1 MFLGTLGGTLCGIAE
16 TRCVGGQRTTRTHL
30 RTLAVPLGLCLAGP
44 DGLSWSL
51 AWFCLA
57 PERDIH
63 QSVHVVGRRGS
74 LGTPP
79 SSAIGFSPSGEKLRT
94 RKKVKDSK
102 KTLRTQKKSLRTRKK
117 SLRTQKKPIRTIK
130 KPLRTIKKS

>member
-30 RTLAVPLGLCLAGP
+30 QVLAVPLGLCLAGP
-44 DGLSWSL
+44 VELSWSL
-51 AWFCLA
+51 ALFCLA
-57 PERDIH
+57 PKRDIH

-94 RKKVKDSK
+94 RIKVKDSK
-102 KTLRTQKKSLRTRKK
+102 KSLKDSKKINKDSKEILKD
-117 SLRTQKKPIRTIK
+117 
-130 KPLRTIKKS
+130 